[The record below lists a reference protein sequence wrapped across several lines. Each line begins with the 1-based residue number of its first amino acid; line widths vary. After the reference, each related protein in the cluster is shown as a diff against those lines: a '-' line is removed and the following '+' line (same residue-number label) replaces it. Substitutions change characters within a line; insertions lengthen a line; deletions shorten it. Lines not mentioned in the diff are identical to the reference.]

1 MGWNAI
7 LPALT
12 GHLALAALIGLLLA
26 GCAGAPDFWPTQE
39 TRKELRT
46 ETEVM
51 RHAVAFAPQS
61 AQLSAGEAATIE
73 RFLAGVGLQ
82 KSDRI
87 RIAVAAEGGP
97 VLGQARAET
106 LLAHLAGLGLSAT
119 AGISAGAA
127 ALEVVRTHVTVP
139 DCPDWS
145 KPGLLDMS
153 NTPSSNFGCA
163 TAVNLSLM
171 VADPADLAR
180 GRELG
185 AADGERM
192 AETVRRYRTGELPA
206 PSAANESGAVSLFE
220 TP

>member
-1 MGWNAI
+1 MGRIAI
-7 LPALT
+7 LPTLV
-12 GHLALAALIGLLLA
+12 GHFALAALIGLLLA
-26 GCAGAPDFWPTQE
+26 GCAGAPDFWPTE
-39 TRKELRT
+39 DDRKELRT
-46 ETEVM
+46 ETDVM
-51 RHAVAFAPQS
+51 HHAVAFAPDS
-61 AQLSAGEAATIE
+61 AQLTAGEVAAID
-73 RFLAGVGLQ
+73 RFLAGAELQ

-87 RIAVAAEGGP
+87 QVLVAARDGLA
-97 VLGQARAET
+97 LGQTRAET
-106 LLAHLAGLGLSAT
+106 LLAHLAGLGLSASPK
-119 AGISAGAA
+119 ISAGAA
-127 ALEVVRTHVTVP
+127 ALEVVRTRVIVP

-163 TAVNLSLM
+163 TAINLSLM

-192 AETVRRYRTGELPA
+192 AETIRRYRTGELPA
-206 PSAANESGAVSLFE
+206 PSASNESAPVSLFE